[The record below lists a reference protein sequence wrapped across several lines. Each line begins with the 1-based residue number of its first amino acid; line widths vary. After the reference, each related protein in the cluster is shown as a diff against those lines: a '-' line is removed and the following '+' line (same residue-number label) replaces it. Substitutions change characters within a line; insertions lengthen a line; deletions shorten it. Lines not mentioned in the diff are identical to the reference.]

1 MFFQLNIK
9 QNVTL
14 LKTMWNIFDQG
25 KLDKDVLTYNF
36 E

>member
-1 MFFQLNIK
+1 MFFQQNIK

-14 LKTMWNIFDQG
+14 LKTMWKIFDQG
-25 KLDKDVLTYNF
+25 KFDKDVLTHNF